1 MTAEHLKSPVR
12 SFDQLG
18 GTLETL
24 VVDGQTLRIRFLTE
38 ISDRQTGLVGVDAI
52 APNQGILFVW
62 DQTKLPDNPDPH
74 LAPACIMSNMSFA
87 IIAVFGDGQ
96 GKIVQ
101 VSPILEPE
109 SEPHLCPQPARW
121 MLELHPDTLGSL
133 KTSFQNNTQI
143 LDEATLAKYGLGA

>member
-1 MTAEHLKSPVR
+1 MTAEHLKLPVR

-24 VVDGQTLRIRFLTE
+24 VIGGQTLCIRFLTE
-38 ISDRQTGLVGVDAI
+38 ISDRQTGLVGVESM
-52 APNQGILFVW
+52 APNQGVLFVW

-74 LAPACIMSNMSFA
+74 FAPACIMSNMSFA
-87 IIAVFGDGQ
+87 IVAVFGDGQ

-109 SEPHLCPQPARW
+109 SEPHFCPQPARW

-133 KTSFQNNTQI
+133 NKSYQNHTQI
-143 LDEATLAKYGLGA
+143 VYEATLAKYGLGA